1 MSQSNETTTK
11 FKVDISELQ
20 KAMQEAKRAVAVA
33 NSEFKAV
40 SSSMDD
46 WTKSS
51 DGLSAKLKQL
61 DTTLNSQKSVL
72 SNLERQYELTVK
84 QFGEGSKAADDLKI
98 KINNQKAAINKT
110 EKEITKFESALD
122 ELSTVEDTA
131 AKAGQDVADGL
142 EEMGDSAKEAEGGFT
157 VLKGAIATFVG
168 NALTKLV
175 DGLKEGITNLVSFAD
190 EANNAMNSFQASTGA
205 TAEEM
210 AEFNDVMKKIYKGN
224 YGESFDDI
232 AGAMGEIKRMSGDIG
247 ADELEK
253 MTTKALILRD
263 TFDFEVSESMRA
275 TNSLMDQ
282 FGISADEAFTLMAQG
297 AQSGLNQNGDLMD
310 VINEYS
316 VHFQR
321 AGYSAEDMFNM
332 LSNGVEAGTW
342 SVDKLG
348 DAVKEFN
355 IRMSDG
361 SAKDAV
367 EALGFSWE
375 GVSESWS
382 AGGEEAKEIFNML
395 INEMDGMEDSV
406 EGYGIGVGL
415 LGTMFEDLG
424 FDAVYALTQ
433 TEGEI
438 TNTKDAL
445 EEINAVK
452 YKSVG
457 NAISGIGRSLKT
469 DILMPLGE
477 KLLPIISDLAVKFEE
492 WLNNPKTQEG
502 IKNLTDRVAEFVEN
516 GLQTIKDGVNWFLSN
531 KDYITAGIAGIA
543 TALGAL
549 AILNFKTLITSFK
562 TWASTTK
569 LVTAAQSA
577 LNVVMNMNPIGII
590 ITLIAGL
597 VAAFVVLWNKSDSF
611 REFWINLWDNITSFF
626 KTAWEGIVAFFTETI
641 PNLISNIGTWF
652 SELPSKIWEW
662 LVNTALKIA
671 EWGMDIRQ
679 KAIDAVTGFIDN
691 VVTFF
696 KELPS
701 KIWEW
706 LVNTALK
713 IAEWGMDIRQK
724 AIDAATGFIDN
735 VVTFF
740 KELPSK
746 LYDWLV
752 QTIVNVTVWSIEF
765 VQKAK
770 DAAKNFIDNVIT
782 FFKELPS
789 KIWEWLV
796 NTATKAAEWSVNMQN
811 KAKETAKNFIDNLIN
826 FFKELPSKIWE
837 WLKNTA
843 TKAAEWSVNMQ
854 DKAKETAKNFIDN
867 LISFFKEL
875 PSKIGTWLK
884 NTFTKVSDWGM
895 NMREKAT
902 DTASSFVSKIVD
914 FVKELPS
921 KIGDWLK
928 NTINKVTNFG
938 INLKDKATSAGK
950 KLVDGIVDTVK
961 GLPEKIKEIGSN
973 IVEGLWNGIKNMG
986 SWIKD
991 KVGGFFGDIVS
1002 GVKDKLGINSP
1013 SKVFADEV
1021 GKWIPEGIAVGID
1034 KNAKSVLSSMRDLT
1048 ADSVAAARE
1057 GVTGGTVTG
1066 GVTNSGA
1073 VGATYNFYQTNN
1085 SPKALS
1091 RLEIYRQSKNLLGF
1105 AGGA

>member
-1 MSQSNETTTK
+1 MSKNNETTTK

-61 DTTLNSQKSVL
+61 DTTLSSQKTVL
-72 SNLERQYELTVK
+72 SNLEAQYEALTDEQK
-84 QFGEGSKAADDLKI
+84 AGSKAADDLII

-110 EKEITKFESALD
+110 EKDISKFESAL
-122 ELSTVEDTA
+122 EEVSTAEKTA
-131 AKAGQDVADGL
+131 AANGQDVADVL
-142 EEMGDSAKEAEGGFT
+142 DDMGDSAKDAEGGFT
-157 VLKGAIATFVG
+157 VLKGAVATFVG

-175 DGLKEGITNLVSFAD
+175 EGLKEGITNLVSFAD

-210 AEFNDVMKKIYKGN
+210 AEFDSVMKNIYKGN

-232 AGAMGEIKRMSGDIG
+232 ASAMGEIKKMSGDIG
-247 ADELEK
+247 ADELES
-253 MTTKALILRD
+253 MTKNALMFRD

-275 TNSLMDQ
+275 VNSLMDQ
-282 FGISADEAFTLMAQG
+282 FGVGAEEAFNLMAQG
-297 AQSGLNQNGDLMD
+297 AQNGLNQNGDLMD

-332 LSNGVEAGTW
+332 LSNGVETGTW

-382 AGGEEAKEIFNML
+382 AGGDEAKEIFNML
-395 INEMDGMEDSV
+395 INEMDGMENSV

-433 TEGEI
+433 TEGKI

-445 EEINAVK
+445 EQINSVK

-457 NAISGIGRSLKT
+457 NAISGIGRNLQTSL
-469 DILMPLGE
+469 LMPLGE
-477 KLLPIISDLAVKFEE
+477 KLLPIINDLAVKFEE

-502 IKNLTDRVAEFVEN
+502 IKNLTDRVAEFVDN
-516 GLQTIKDGVNWFLSN
+516 GLAAIKEGVSWFLAN
-531 KDYITAGIAGIA
+531 KDAVITGLAAIAAGFVAFKVASLIQSVT
-543 TALGAL
+543 TALKGMSVAQAALNLVMNANPIMLIVTAIGAL
-549 AILNFKTLITSFK
+549 
-562 TWASTTK
+562 
-569 LVTAAQSA
+569 
-577 LNVVMNMNPIGII
+577 IG
-590 ITLIAGL
+590 
-597 VAAFVVLWNKSDSF
+597 AFVALWNNSESF
-611 REFWINLWDNITSFF
+611 REFWINLWDNITGFF
-626 KTAWEGIVAFFTETI
+626 KTAWDGIVAFFTETI

-662 LVNTALKIA
+662 LVATALKIG
-671 EWGMDIRQ
+671 EWGM
-679 KAIDAVTGFIDN
+679 
-691 VVTFF
+691 
-696 KELPS
+696 E
-701 KIWEW
+701 
-706 LVNTALK
+706 
-713 IAEWGMDIRQK
+713 IRQK
-724 AIDAATGFIDN
+724 AIDAAKNFIDN
-735 VVTFF
+735 VINFF
-740 KELPSK
+740 KELPSN
-746 LYDWLV
+746 LYNWLV
-752 QTIVNVTVWSIEF
+752 ETIVKITAWSIEF
-765 VQKAK
+765 ALKAK
-770 DAAKNFIDNVIT
+770 EAATNFIDNVIT

-789 KIWEWLV
+789 KIWEWLK
-796 NTATKAAEWSVNMQN
+796 NTAIKAAEWSTDMQN
-811 KAKETAKNFIDNLIN
+811 KAKEAAKNFITNAVNTI
-826 FFKELPSKIWE
+826 KELPSKIWT
-837 WLKNTA
+837 WLKETITKVANWGMDMRSKA
-843 TKAAEWSVNMQ
+843 T
-854 DKAKETAKNFIDN
+854 ETAKNFISN
-867 LISFFKEL
+867 AVTTIKEL
-875 PSKIGTWLK
+875 PSKIWTWLK
-884 NTFTKVSDWGM
+884 ETITKIADWGM
-895 NMREKAT
+895 NLKNKAT
-902 DTASSFVSKIVD
+902 
-914 FVKELPS
+914 E
-921 KIGDWLK
+921 
-928 NTINKVTNFG
+928 
-938 INLKDKATSAGK
+938 AGK
-950 KLVDGIVDTVK
+950 NLVTGIVDTVK
-961 GLPEKIKEIGSN
+961 GLPDKIKTVGKN
-973 IVEGLWNGIKNMG
+973 LVEGLWNGIKDMG

-991 KVGGFFGDIVS
+991 KVGGFFDDIVG
-1002 GVKDKLGINSP
+1002 GVKDFFGINSP
-1013 SKVFADEV
+1013 SKLMRDEV

-1048 ADSVAAARE
+1048 AGSVAAARE
-1057 GVTGGTVTG
+1057 GVSGGTVSG
-1066 GVTNSGA
+1066 GVVSSGA

-1091 RLEIYRQSKNLLGF
+1091 RLDIYRQSKNLLGF
-1105 AGGA
+1105 AGGV